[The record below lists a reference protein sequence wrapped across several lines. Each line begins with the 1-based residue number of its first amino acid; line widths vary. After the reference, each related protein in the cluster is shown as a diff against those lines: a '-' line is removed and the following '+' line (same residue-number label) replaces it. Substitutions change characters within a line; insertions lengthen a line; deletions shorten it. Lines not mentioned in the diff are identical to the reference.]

1 LISEP
6 MNAPV
11 NATEATFSADSPV
24 FIVGMSRA
32 GTTLLSRM
40 VDAHSDIAIFPETWM
55 YVVLDRL
62 GCLEEF
68 RSPWQSALFFNEVW
82 ENLTRY
88 RDPAARVVAREAARG
103 AGYLGPSARL
113 LEQLGRA
120 YARERNAKIWGE
132 KTPGHALWLPQIRA
146 LFPQARILF
155 MVRDPRDVLVSY
167 DERWDEGRRD
177 TRYIVRTASLLKYF
191 LSHLLR
197 RPAFPPEQVHWVRYE
212 GLAANPAA
220 ELQRVCNFLG
230 VDFQDSMLDFYR
242 RHANLEQDMPE
253 ARYHTLLS
261 RPVTGEKIGRY
272 QDALTQT
279 QIALVES
286 LLGEEMQAV
295 GYSPSPSRAVSFT
308 PTERKALAEAEEY
321 YRQMVSGEI
330 RRRFRRKGRL
340 KVLTYQI
347 FGRALGIVPSWRV
360 AVSESDWQRRC

>member
-1 LISEP
+1 MDTS
-6 MNAPV
+6 A
-11 NATEATFSADSPV
+11 NATEAKSSADSPV
-24 FIVGMSRA
+24 FIVGLSRA

-40 VDAHSDIAIFPETWM
+40 LDAHSEIAIFPETWM

-62 GCLEEF
+62 GCLKEF
-68 RSPWQSALFFNEVW
+68 RNPWQTALFFDEVW
-82 ENLTRY
+82 KNLISY
-88 RDPAARVVAREAARG
+88 RDPAARVVALEAARET
-103 AGYLGPSARL
+103 GYLGPSARL

-177 TRYIVRTASLLKYF
+177 TKYIANTAALLKYY

-197 RPAFPPEQVHWVRYE
+197 RSAFPPEQIHWVRYE
-212 GLAANPAA
+212 TLAANPAA

-230 VDFQDSMLDFYR
+230 VDFQESMLTFYR
-242 RHANLEQDMPE
+242 RYTNVEQEMPDGKYHA
-253 ARYHTLLS
+253 LLG
-261 RPVTGEKIGRY
+261 RPVTTGKIGRY
-272 QDALTQT
+272 REALTQT
-279 QIALVES
+279 QIALVEN

-295 GYSPSPSRAVSFT
+295 GYSPSNSHAASFT
-308 PTERKALAEAEEY
+308 HIEKRALSEAEEH
-321 YRQMVSGEI
+321 YREMVSGQI
-330 RRRFRRKGRL
+330 RRRFRRTGKL
-340 KVLTYQI
+340 KVRTYQI

-360 AVSESDWQRRC
+360 AVSESDWRRRC

>member
-1 LISEP
+1 
-6 MNAPV
+6 MNTTA
-11 NATEATFSADSPV
+11 NATEAKFSADSPV

-40 VDAHSDIAIFPETWM
+40 LDAHSEIAIFPETWM
-55 YVVLDRL
+55 YVILDRL

-68 RSPWQSALFFNEVW
+68 RTPWQTALFFNEVW
-82 ENLTRY
+82 ENLARY
-88 RDPAARVVAREAARG
+88 RDPAARVVALEAARET
-103 AGYLGPSARL
+103 GYLGPSARL

-146 LFPQARILF
+146 LFPQARVLF

-177 TRYIVRTASLLKYF
+177 TKYIVSTASLLKYY

-197 RPAFPPEQVHWVRYE
+197 PSEFPPEQVHWVRYE

-230 VDFQDSMLDFYR
+230 VDFQQSMLDFYR
-242 RHANLEQDMPE
+242 QHENVEHDMPDG
-253 ARYHTLLS
+253 RYHALLS
-261 RPVTGEKIGRY
+261 RPVTTEKIGRY
-272 QDALTQT
+272 QEALTQT

-286 LLGEEMQAV
+286 LLGEELQAV
-295 GYSPSPSRAVSFT
+295 GYSPSNFRAGSLT
-308 PTERKALAEAEEY
+308 HIEKKALAEAEEY

-330 RRRFRRKGRL
+330 RRRFRRTGRL
-340 KVLTYQI
+340 KLRTYQI

-360 AVSESDWQRRC
+360 AVSESDWRRRC

>member
-1 LISEP
+1 MNISA
-6 MNAPV
+6 NA
-11 NATEATFSADSPV
+11 AEAKFSADSPV

-40 VDAHSDIAIFPETWM
+40 LDAHSDIAIFPETWM

-68 RSPWQSALFFNEVW
+68 RNPWQTALFLDEVW
-82 ENLTRY
+82 KNLASY
-88 RDPAARVVAREAARG
+88 RDPAARVVALEAARST
-103 AGYLGPSARL
+103 GYVGPSVRL
-113 LEQLGRA
+113 LERLGRA

-167 DERWDEGRRD
+167 DERWGEGQRD
-177 TRYIVRTASLLKYF
+177 TKYIVSTASLLKYF
-191 LSHLLR
+191 LSHLLH

-212 GLAANPAA
+212 GLVANPGA
-220 ELQRVCNFLG
+220 ELRRVCNFLG
-230 VDFQDSMLDFYR
+230 VDFEQSMLTFYR
-242 RHANLEQDMPE
+242 RHANVEHDMPDG
-253 ARYHTLLS
+253 RYHALLS
-261 RPVTGEKIGRY
+261 RPVTTEKIGRY
-272 QDALTQT
+272 QEALTQT

-295 GYSPSPSRAVSFT
+295 GYSPSGPSAASFT
-308 PTERKALAEAEEY
+308 HIEKGALSEAEEY
-321 YRQMVSGEI
+321 YQQMVSGEI
-330 RRRFRRKGRL
+330 RRRFRRTGRL
-340 KVLTYQI
+340 KLRTYQI

-360 AVSESDWQRRC
+360 AVSETDWRRRC